1 MEGQHCSD
9 SGRVLTSSGWTRG
22 LQSYKPAR
30 PSSQGKGIGESR
42 AKSQPRLRSPSGP
55 KLSSEAQSRGVSM
68 VGPGSRVPFADLYL
82 LRKACRAPGRAII
95 RLQCNQLQPS
105 VSSRVT
111 SPGPSLSWASI
122 FPLSKK
128 KGSMSDYEVSALP
141 GGLGKKWS

>member
-1 MEGQHCSD
+1 
-9 SGRVLTSSGWTRG
+9 
-22 LQSYKPAR
+22 
-30 PSSQGKGIGESR
+30 
-42 AKSQPRLRSPSGP
+42 
-55 KLSSEAQSRGVSM
+55 M

-105 VSSRVT
+105 VSSRVA

-128 KGSMSDYEVSALP
+128 KAVCQTMRSQLYLASAGP
-141 GGLGKKWS
+141 GVEAASLGEE